1 MFSEHQKETEH
12 VKTRQTFR
20 KRESFF
26 QMVQKNQELCMRS
39 TCWICSWIPAI
50 HLQPLPIKIQIPTGH
65 ESPKTGQLCQ
75 FSSARDLK
83 KLKLIAGITQHG
95 LPKQV
100 MFVYSLQFL
109 ELINKIVIRSEQCYF
124 NGNWCTPSKKL
135 LLGLSGRGIPINGK
149 LAQRQ
154 KTKNRNIWSFFFH
167 TYGCLYHT
175 KTNLIC

>member
-1 MFSEHQKETEH
+1 MLSEHQKETEH

-20 KRESFF
+20 KSGSFF
-26 QMVQKNQELCMRS
+26 QMVQKSQDLCMRS
-39 TCWICSWIPAI
+39 ICWICSWIPATI
-50 HLQPLPIKIQIPTGH
+50 YSHCQLKSRFPLDTSH
-65 ESPKTGQLCQ
+65 PKQGSYASFHQLEIWK
-75 FSSARDLK
+75 SWSLLLGLHNMA
-83 KLKLIAGITQHG
+83 

-109 ELINKIVIRSEQCYF
+109 ELINKIVIRIEQCYL

-135 LLGLSGRGIPINGK
+135 LLGLGGQGIPINGK

-154 KTKNRNIWSFFFH
+154 KIKNRNIWSFFFL
-167 TYGCLYHT
+167 TYGCLYQN